1 MCSPVSD
8 ILQLV
13 LDPPSRSPSPSPPSR
28 MAAMHMVLPSIHPLS
43 EQKRVTF
50 RSTRTEVHIESLA
63 LLPDDKKDELWHK
76 DTDIEAFKARERLL
90 CEEIRLGLSNEQNT
104 RGLELRLCQE
114 RQKRK
119 YMIIHAIL
127 RAQKRYKDPKQL
139 QHCGKCSLSGILYTQ
154 GLIVMELVGTIRRL
168 SLDTSALARVEDDNL
183 VGCTDTLG
191 PCVYAYLRLYRAH
204 AIAFTSWSLS
214 EISLYAFTARI
225 STYRRASLC
234 LLLCL
239 SARTASHPPYKRGP
253 HCTRRPCDSVQD
265 TRSTSLSSSGG
276 PGAADS

>member
-139 QHCGKCSLSGILYTQ
+139 SNIARKCSVWSK
-154 GLIVMELVGTIRRL
+154 
-168 SLDTSALARVEDDNL
+168 
-183 VGCTDTLG
+183 
-191 PCVYAYLRLYRAH
+191 
-204 AIAFTSWSLS
+204 AIAAITAQRDYCELYDPARLASITPIPPVDNYPLPFKAR
-214 EISLYAFTARI
+214 EPVAKIPVKRPISPTIPQRNV
-225 STYRRASLC
+225 
-234 LLLCL
+234 
-239 SARTASHPPYKRGP
+239 
-253 HCTRRPCDSVQD
+253 RPRPAPLATTC
-265 TRSTSLSSSGG
+265 
-276 PGAADS
+276 